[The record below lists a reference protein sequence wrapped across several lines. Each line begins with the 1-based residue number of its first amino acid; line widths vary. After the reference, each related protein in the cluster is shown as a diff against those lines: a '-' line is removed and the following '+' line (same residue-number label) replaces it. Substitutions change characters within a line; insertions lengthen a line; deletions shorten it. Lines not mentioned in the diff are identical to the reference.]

1 MEESNL
7 HFDGNEYLISQ
18 DREVPIKSSIVSSG
32 PARNAYVDRFLQ
44 YINKLRNN
52 GIFDKPNQNGLII
65 VADDQYV
72 NQ

>member
-1 MEESNL
+1 M
-7 HFDGNEYLISQ
+7 
-18 DREVPIKSSIVSSG
+18 
-32 PARNAYVDRFLQ
+32 NAYVDRFLQ

-72 NQ
+72 NQQAMQLAFEDFDLQDRLKLFSNGQAVLEFLS